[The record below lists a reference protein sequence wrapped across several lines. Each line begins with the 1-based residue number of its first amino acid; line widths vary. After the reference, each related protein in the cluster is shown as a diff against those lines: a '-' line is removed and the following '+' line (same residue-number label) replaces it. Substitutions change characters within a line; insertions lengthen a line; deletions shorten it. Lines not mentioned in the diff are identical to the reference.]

1 MDRLMTKN
9 DNSFERLKA
18 MQEKK
23 VGLGVGVK

>member
-1 MDRLMTKN
+1 MDCLMTKN
-9 DNSFERLKA
+9 DNSFEGLKD